1 MIRQIR
7 IPTTIP
13 RVFKFT
19 NIGFKTSLLTFN
31 CRNLLTNTRL
41 TDGKLILLKNLP
53 SWDAKVSNI
62 FIELKRFN
70 SQTSKLDNEL
80 KKNKNIHENQENEI
94 LQNLETSSTKPLAK
108 PKNSLSHDIKRLFM
122 LARPE
127 FKLLV
132 YALICLF
139 VSAAASMSLPL
150 FIGKIIDTI
159 KEPDQ
164 TNALILGL
172 TPTNFYASIAIFFT
186 IGSIAN
192 FGRTYL
198 LRCTGE
204 RLVARL
210 RSRLFLKILC
220 QDSYFFDVGPT
231 KQGMKTGDLISRLS
245 SDTQIISKTLS
256 GNISDGTRSVI
267 SGIVGL
273 SMMCFVS
280 WKLTLCMS
288 LLFPPLILSSF
299 YYGRKIK
306 LLGRIIQENLG
317 GMTKVAEEK
326 LNGVKTIQS
335 FSQQQ
340 SVVHDFNKEVKLV
353 FNNSLQEGKF
363 LGVYYGIN
371 QFLGNSMLIGLLV
384 VGTQLIGQGELSI
397 GDLSSFMMYAV
408 YTGSSV
414 FGLGNFYTEL
424 MKGIGAAER
433 IFELI
438 DSKPSITTS
447 LGYKA
452 KDLNGDI
459 KFSNIKFKYPSRENS
474 PIFSRLNFEIKQGEN
489 VCFVGPSGSG
499 KSTISQ
505 LLLRFYDPIEGS
517 ISVNGYNIQNL
528 NLNDYRSKIGY
539 VQQEPLLFSGTVREN
554 ILFGKPQASEEEI
567 ERAMRL
573 SNSYGFIHELP
584 EGLDT
589 VIGPSNLTQLSG
601 GQRQRISLARTL
613 IKNPHILILDEATS
627 ALDSISEEI
636 VMNNLSKLNQ
646 EENNTII
653 SIAHRLSTIRNS
665 HRIIVINNSGEIV
678 EDGEFN
684 TLFNNPKSELN
695 KILKNIE

>member
-1 MIRQIR
+1 MIGLVR
-7 IPTTIP
+7 IPKTIP
-13 RVFKFT
+13 RVFNFT
-19 NIGFKTSLLTFN
+19 NIHTTTSLLRLN
-31 CRNLLTNTRL
+31 YRNLLRNTSLIGYKHELLRNWQRND
-41 TDGKLILLKNLP
+41 TKPGDILLG
-53 SWDAKVSNI
+53 
-62 FIELKRFN
+62 FKRFN
-70 SQTSKLDNEL
+70 STNTKVE
-80 KKNKNIHENQENEI
+80 
-94 LQNLETSSTKPLAK
+94 NLEKKQQKSEIVEPLEATLESESTDPDTVPK
-108 PKNSLSHDIKRLFM
+108 PKNSLAQDIGRLLK

-127 FKLLV
+127 YKLLFF
-132 YALICLF
+132 ALICLF
-139 VSAAASMSLPL
+139 ISAATSMSLPL

-164 TNALILGL
+164 TNVLIFGL
-172 TPTNFYASIAIFFT
+172 TPSVFYTSIAAFFT

-198 LRCTGE
+198 LRSTGE

-210 RSRLFLKILC
+210 RSRLFLKILS

-231 KQGMKTGDLISRLS
+231 KLGMKTGDLISRLS

-256 GNISDGTRSVI
+256 GNISDGTRSFI

-273 SMMCFVS
+273 SMMCVVS

-288 LLFPPLILSSF
+288 LIFPPLILSSF
-299 YYGRKIK
+299 FYGKKIK
-306 LLGRIIQENLG
+306 QLGRIIQENLG

-335 FSQQQ
+335 YAQQQ
-340 SVVHDFNKEVKLV
+340 SVVHDFNKEIKLI
-353 FNNSLQEGKF
+353 FNNSLREGKL

-447 LGYKA
+447 LGHKA
-452 KDLNGDI
+452 QSLHGDI
-459 KFSNIKFKYPSRENS
+459 NFSNIKFKYPSRMDS
-474 PIFSRLNFEIKQGEN
+474 PVFSHLNFTIKQGEN

-505 LLLRFYDPIEGS
+505 LLLRFYDPLEGTV
-517 ISVNGYNIQNL
+517 SVNGYDIKDL

-539 VQQEPLLFSGTVREN
+539 VQQEPLLFSGTIREN
-554 ILFGKPQASEEEI
+554 IVFGSPEASEDDI

-573 SNSYGFIHELP
+573 SNSYGFVHDLP
-584 EGLDT
+584 QGLDT

-613 IKNPHILILDEATS
+613 IKNPNILILDEATS

-636 VMNNLSKLNQ
+636 VMNNLARLNQ
-646 EENNTII
+646 QEHETVI

-665 HRIIVINNSGEIV
+665 KRIIVINSNGEIV
-678 EDGEFN
+678 EDGEFDILYN
-684 TLFNNPKSELN
+684 DPKSELN
-695 KILKNIE
+695 KLLQNLG